1 MSRHSLLGALAS
13 AIAATALVVPA
24 AAPAGAVTINYSAQA
39 STWLADQSTDAH
51 YTTGGF
57 PDYGLTADA
66 VLGFTSAGRKVEL
79 AGQATDFLARHV
91 GDYAGKNGES
101 YAGPAAKLMLVAIA
115 RGRDAAHFGGANLVL
130 RLQRREAS
138 NGRYRDQS
146 QFGDFSNVIT
156 QSLGLIALERS
167 ARAQPSSRAEQ
178 FLVAQ
183 QCSSGGFP
191 TTFPTSSSG
200 CSAEADAT
208 GFALQALIAT
218 HHDCAAT
225 RAMQW
230 LLSHQRTDGSYTS
243 SANGTPVRNANS
255 TALASQALSSAH
267 RDTHA
272 PREFLRSLA
281 KTSGPDKGAI
291 RYSFRDDG
299 DMPRATAQTLPALNR
314 RSFMDIGRDTR
325 TWRTPT
331 C

>member
-1 MSRHSLLGALAS
+1 MALSFPFRQALA
-13 AIAATALVVPA
+13 AAALLVA
-24 AAPAGAVTINYSAQA
+24 TAAPAGAATINYSAQA
-39 STWLADQSTDAH
+39 SNWLADQSQNAH

-66 VLGFTSAGRKVEL
+66 VLGFTAAGRKADL
-79 AGQATDFLARHV
+79 AGQATNYLEQHV
-91 GDYAGKNGES
+91 HDYAGAGGES
-101 YAGPAAKLMLVAIA
+101 YVGPAAKLIIVALA
-115 RGRDAAHFGGANLVL
+115 RGRDAANFGGVNLVV

-225 RAMQW
+225 RAMNW
-230 LLSHQRTDGSYTS
+230 LISHQRSDGSYTS
-243 SANGTPVRNANS
+243 SANGSPVPNANS

-267 RDTHA
+267 RDTQG
-272 PREFLRSLA
+272 PRKFLQSLA
-281 KTSGPDKGAI
+281 KTSGPDQGAI
-291 RYSFRDDG
+291 RYSLHEDG
-299 DMPRATAQTLPALNR
+299 DMARATAQTLPALNQ
-314 RSFMDIGRDTR
+314 RSFMDIGCDTR